1 MAVPTVWRT
10 IDQTNRVSAKKAT
23 GSEMTLIE
31 LEKQVSQ
38 LPPDQLA
45 KFIQWVKQLD
55 SDLWD
60 KQIEEDAAAG
70 RLDHLAAEAIAE
82 DDAGRATSL

>member
-1 MAVPTVWRT
+1 
-10 IDQTNRVSAKKAT
+10 
-23 GSEMTLIE
+23 MTLLE
-31 LEKQVSQ
+31 LEEQVSK

-45 KFIQWVKQLD
+45 KFIDWVKKLD

-60 KQIEEDAAAG
+60 KQIEADVAAG

-82 DDAGRATSL
+82 DEAGRTTPL

>member
-1 MAVPTVWRT
+1 
-10 IDQTNRVSAKKAT
+10 
-23 GSEMTLIE
+23 MTLIE

>member
-1 MAVPTVWRT
+1 
-10 IDQTNRVSAKKAT
+10 
-23 GSEMTLIE
+23 MTLIE

-38 LPPDQLA
+38 LPPDQLT

>member
-1 MAVPTVWRT
+1 
-10 IDQTNRVSAKKAT
+10 
-23 GSEMTLIE
+23 MTLIE

-60 KQIEEDAAAG
+60 RQIEQDVAAG